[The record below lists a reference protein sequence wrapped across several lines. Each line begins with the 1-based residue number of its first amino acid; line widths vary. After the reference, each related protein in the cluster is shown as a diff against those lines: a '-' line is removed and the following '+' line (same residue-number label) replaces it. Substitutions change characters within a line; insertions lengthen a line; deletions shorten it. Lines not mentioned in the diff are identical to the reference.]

1 LLIADRGLKRVF
13 NYVLRVLQLRIAD
26 RDSTN
31 PQSAIRNQPGER
43 QVLKPPQQNVIGEV
57 SLRGMTHADIP
68 AGMEL
73 CRAARWNQMGRDW
86 EHFLR
91 LSPGGCRVAVKDER
105 VIGTVAT
112 ARYEGRFSWIGL
124 MLVAPAERGQG
135 IGRRLMAEALEVLKD
150 MPSIRLDATP
160 AGHAVYRKLGFV
172 DEYCLSRME
181 TAPSMASLAPR
192 PELARPM
199 TKEDLPAVATFDA
212 DIFGADRRL
221 TLEWM
226 FEGAPEYAWV
236 IEERGEIV
244 GYAFGRRGFNFEHL
258 GPVVAHDRQT
268 AQRLVSACLS
278 RQSDKAFIIDAS
290 QDDAGWRAWLES
302 IGFRE
307 QRPFTRM
314 FYRDN
319 PYPGLPPKQ
328 FGILGP
334 EFG

>member
-1 LLIADRGLKRVF
+1 MTDTLATARGT
-13 NYVLRVLQLRIAD
+13 D
-26 RDSTN
+26 
-31 PQSAIRNQPGER
+31 PQSAICGPQGER
-43 QVLKPPQQNVIGEV
+43 QVIEPLQQNRDAGV
-57 SLRGMTHADIP
+57 SLRGMAPADIA
-68 AGMEL
+68 AGLEL
-73 CRAARWNQMGRDW
+73 CRAARWNQTGRDW
-86 EHFLR
+86 ELFLR

-105 VIGTVAT
+105 IIGTVAT

-135 IGRRLMAEALEVLKD
+135 IGGRLMVEALEVLRD

-172 DEYCLSRME
+172 DEYLLSRME
-181 TAPSMASLAPR
+181 TAPSMPSPAPR

-199 TKEDLPAVATFDA
+199 TKEDIPAVATFD
-212 DIFGADRRL
+212 IEVFGADRRL
-221 TLEWM
+221 TLDWM
-226 FEGAPEYAWV
+226 YEGAPEYAWV
-236 IEERGEIV
+236 IEERGQIV

-278 RQSDKAFIIDAS
+278 RRSDKAFIIDAS
-290 QDDAGWRAWLES
+290 HHDAGWRGWLES